1 MENSCNTSVEHV
13 WEGEVLGESKPDKKL
28 ISTTVKHVLITWAE
42 VIIIRRVL
50 RVFFIAAKQKL
61 CKSTCVAPSF
71 YIVTFILWIMLE
83 TLFPVVFQV
92 GGLDFPNRR
101 FFGNRAEE
109 FVRARRA
116 QLEVW

>member
-1 MENSCNTSVEHV
+1 
-13 WEGEVLGESKPDKKL
+13 
-28 ISTTVKHVLITWAE
+28 
-42 VIIIRRVL
+42 
-50 RVFFIAAKQKL
+50 
-61 CKSTCVAPSF
+61 
-71 YIVTFILWIMLE
+71 MLE